1 MPRKKER
8 KKTLTDL
15 EAIVSKGRLVV
26 GQQVF
31 VYNRT
36 VYQNRL
42 VSHRNNKE
50 Q

>member
-15 EAIVSKGRLVV
+15 EAIVSKGRLVL
-26 GQQVF
+26 GQVF